1 MLDNRKKVFNLIGL
15 ATKAGKTAS
24 GEFSTEKAVK
34 SGKAYLVVV
43 AEGASDNTRKKFTD
57 MCTYY
62 QVPIVIFGEKDELGR
77 HIGKES
83 RASLA
88 ILDDGFAK
96 AVVKQM
102 NINGGSKYESE

>member
-1 MLDNRKKVFNLIGL
+1 MDNRHKILNLIGL

-34 SGKAYLVVV
+34 SGKAFLVVV
-43 AEGASDNTRKKFTD
+43 SEEASDNTRKMFTN

-62 QVPIVIFGEKDELGR
+62 QVPICFFGRKDELG
-77 HIGKES
+77 HSMGKEM

-88 ILDDGFAK
+88 ILDEGFAK
-96 AVVKQM
+96 ALVKQM
-102 NINGGSKYESE
+102 NMNGGSKYEG

>member
-1 MLDNRKKVFNLIGL
+1 MDNRQKILNLISL
-15 ATKAGKTAS
+15 ATKAGKTVS

-43 AEGASDNTRKKFTD
+43 SEEASDNTGKMFTN

-62 QVPIVIFGEKDELGR
+62 QVPICFFGKKDELG
-77 HIGKES
+77 HFMGKEM

-88 ILDDGFAK
+88 VLDEGFAK
-96 AVVKQM
+96 ALVKQM
-102 NINGGSKYESE
+102 NMNGGSKYEG